1 MIFQQPFAVTN
12 ALSCFTLPADGRPCL
27 PHDHAG
33 SVPQKARSSRAAFL
47 MPNDRR
53 PFRLRFRDGRSAPAP
68 FPPSLRLRF
77 TFPFA
82 EPEAESLELNNSPAG
97 FPVAGSGCRLAPRPF
112 HRPPHPFA
120 RPAAIDTTRTPDIS
134 HQTCETDSPTA
145 FGAADKLPGAET
157 IVRHSSRIL

>member
-1 MIFQQPFAVTN
+1 MTN
-12 ALSCFTLPADGRPCL
+12 ALSCFTSPADGRPCL
-27 PHDHAG
+27 PLDHAG

-53 PFRLRFRDGRSAPAP
+53 AFRLRFRDGRSAPAP

-82 EPEAESLELNNSPAG
+82 EPQAESLELDNSPAG
-97 FPVAGSGCRLAPRPF
+97 FPVADNDCRRTPRPF

-120 RPAAIDTTRTPDIS
+120 RPAAIDMTRTPDIS
-134 HQTCETDSPTA
+134 RRTCETDSPTA
-145 FGAADKLPGAET
+145 FGAADNLPGA
-157 IVRHSSRIL
+157 